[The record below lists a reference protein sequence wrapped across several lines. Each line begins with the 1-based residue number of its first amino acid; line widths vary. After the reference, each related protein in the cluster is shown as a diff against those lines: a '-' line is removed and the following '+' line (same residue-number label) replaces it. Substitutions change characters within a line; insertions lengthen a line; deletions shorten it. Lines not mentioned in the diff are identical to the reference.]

1 MALLSRSD
9 FPATRKEWI
18 ADFIAGLTVSIV
30 ALPLAI
36 GFGITSGMSAASGIA
51 TAIIAG
57 FIAALFGGSRF
68 QVSGPTGA
76 MTVVLLPVIAK
87 YGVGAIP
94 LLGFMAA
101 VILLVM
107 AALRIGAIIKRV
119 PDPVVEGFTVG
130 IAIVIALQ
138 QLPSA
143 LGVAK
148 GSGTRTLPV
157 ALHTLNNASHVGW
170 RWWTLAVVALTLII
184 KFNIVKVLE
193 KFHIKPYIPASFSA
207 LIIATLI
214 VKAFGIKTDS
224 IGSIPR
230 NVATW
235 TPFHLT
241 GAPIGS
247 LLYPAIS
254 IALLS
259 SIEALLAAR
268 VADELMNVPKEKE
281 FKPNHELMGQGLATF
296 FATLAGGMPSTGAIA
311 RTNVNVR
318 SHANSRVSAM
328 LHALFLLIITVFL
341 APIFAQIPKAA
352 IAGVLIGTSFRIFN
366 KATMLEIFKSET
378 TNIVIFFATA
388 IVTVSVDLI
397 WGIGVGVTLYLL
409 SRVISR
415 FKTR

>member
-9 FPATRKEWI
+9 FPSTRKEWI
-18 ADFIAGLTVSIV
+18 SDFIAGLTVSIV

-94 LLGFMAA
+94 LLGFVAA

-107 AALRIGAIIKRV
+107 AALRIGAIITRV

-157 ALHTLNNASHVGW
+157 ALHTFNNASHWGW

-193 KFHIKPYIPASFSA
+193 KFHIKLYIPASFSA
-207 LIIATLI
+207 LIITTLI

-281 FKPNHELMGQGLATF
+281 FKPNQELMGQGLATF

-341 APIFAQIPKAA
+341 APVFAQIPKAA

-409 SRVISR
+409 MRVISR

>member
-9 FPATRKEWI
+9 FPSTRKEWI

-101 VILLVM
+101 IILLVM
-107 AALRIGAIIKRV
+107 AALRIGAMIKRV
-119 PDPVVEGFTVG
+119 PEPVVAGFTAG
-130 IAIVIALQ
+130 IAIVISLQ

-148 GSGTRTLPV
+148 GSGSRTVPV
-157 ALHTLNNASHVGW
+157 ALHTLSNASTAGW
-170 RWWTLAVVALTLII
+170 KWWTIAVVTFTLII

-193 KFHIKPYIPASFSA
+193 KFHVKAYIPASFSA
-207 LIIATLI
+207 LVITTLV
-214 VKAFGIKTDS
+214 VKVSGIHTDS

-230 NVATW
+230 NVVTW
-235 TPFHLT
+235 TPFHFA
-241 GAPIGS
+241 GSHIAS
-247 LLYPAIS
+247 LLYPALA
-254 IALLS
+254 IALLA

-281 FKPNHELMGQGLATF
+281 FKPNQELMGQGLATF

-366 KATMLEIFKSET
+366 KATMLEIFKSST
-378 TNIVIFFATA
+378 TTIVIFFVTA

-397 WGIGVGVTLYLL
+397 WGIGVGVALYFLT
-409 SRVISR
+409 RVLSR